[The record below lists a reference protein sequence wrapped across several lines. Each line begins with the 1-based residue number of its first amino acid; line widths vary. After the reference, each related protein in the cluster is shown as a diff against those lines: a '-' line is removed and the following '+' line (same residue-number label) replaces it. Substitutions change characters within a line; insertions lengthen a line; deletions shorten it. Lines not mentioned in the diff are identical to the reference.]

1 MDDTELELI
10 LVTSGSIQRGGEK
23 DDDSDDAAG
32 AGPAQNASPQE
43 RYLQKDSNDLWALGP
58 LPARGIAR
66 STDLGVALHTYVTQ
80 QWSMLVF
87 QTISGDVITIF
98 LELAQG
104 GKRVP
109 WSSIKESTRWYIRK
123 RFLLPNHSLNNPV
136 RISESTLRAY
146 WDHWYNLAQS
156 DQPFTFKRVG
166 LPNETDDGPSKPA
179 KVSSLAEPSD
189 EEEQSEDGTR
199 RMEVEPAGSST
210 QRIASQPPRTPNQC
224 GIGAERF
231 LFLRSLA
238 GSDCKAYLEVL
249 EMIAQRRVS
258 VYSVVNI

>member
-1 MDDTELELI
+1 VE
-10 LVTSGSIQRGGEK
+10 
-23 DDDSDDAAG
+23 
-32 AGPAQNASPQE
+32 
-43 RYLQKDSNDLWALGP
+43 
-58 LPARGIAR
+58 
-66 STDLGVALHTYVTQ
+66 YVI
-80 QWSMLVF
+80 F
-87 QTISGDVITIF
+87 QTISDGVITSF

-123 RFLLPNHSLNNPV
+123 KFLLPNHSLNNPV

-146 WDHWYNLAQS
+146 WNHWYNLAQS
-156 DQPFTFKRVG
+156 GQPFTFKRVG

-179 KVSSLAEPSD
+179 TVDSPAEPSD
-189 EEEQSEDGTR
+189 EEEQPKDRTR
-199 RMEVEPAGSST
+199 RMEVEPAGSNT
-210 QRIASQPPRTPNQC
+210 QRVASQPARTPNQC

-238 GSDCKAYLEVL
+238 GSEDKAYLEVL

-258 VYSVVNI
+258 VYSVINL